1 MNQRAP
7 LCKIDLWMN
16 HLEPNMDD
24 FNWDCLDTDTEDF
37 SANYSNKNR
46 VKSWTKYIDKL
57 HLGLTKRY
65 TANIRS
71 NCAYLFGMM
80 AKFDLQ
86 KKKTSGSLERILRL
100 ISSDD
105 DEVVSAG
112 LNALMHYGSNDQIC
126 VKITDLI
133 LSDEKFSTLGFKII
147 EKQQSKLV
155 AKLLNIALRKD
166 SLIENWMEE
175 I

>member
-1 MNQRAP
+1 MNP
-7 LCKIDLWMN
+7 
-16 HLEPNMDD
+16 LEPNMND
-24 FNWDCLDTDTEDF
+24 FNWDWLDTDTEDF

-46 VKSWTKYIDKL
+46 VNSWTKYIDEL
-57 HLGLTKRY
+57 HLGLTKKY
-65 TANIRS
+65 TANIRA
-71 NCAYLFGMM
+71 NCAFLFGMM
-80 AKFDLQ
+80 VKFDLQ
-86 KKKTSGSLERILRL
+86 KKKTNRSLERILRL

-166 SLIENWMEE
+166 PLNENWMEE

>member
-1 MNQRAP
+1 MVYFCAHQ
-7 LCKIDLWMN
+7 
-16 HLEPNMDD
+16 
-24 FNWDCLDTDTEDF
+24 
-37 SANYSNKNR
+37 
-46 VKSWTKYIDKL
+46 
-57 HLGLTKRY
+57 GLTMR
-65 TANIRS
+65 
-71 NCAYLFGMM
+71 
-80 AKFDLQ
+80 
-86 KKKTSGSLERILRL
+86 
-100 ISSDD
+100 
-105 DEVVSAG
+105 
-112 LNALMHYGSNDQIC
+112 NDQIC